1 MSQTQSRLGSA
12 RVKSLSTRRSG
23 AEERPASRIVVR
35 GPPPRPSAPL
45 RRELAHQPGD
55 TLLAD
60 TDAVS
65 ESELGLDSRGPVDAF
80 RLLMHTPDP
89 NREVDVGELA
99 IARPSP
105 LPRVVALTSHTHDAA
120 QQGDRK
126 LCSLRLDKPKT
137 RPRLVGLPGEES
149 RGALQDLALL
159 AQHLVFPLE
168 LTQLRALLRA
178 EHVLAALPD
187 QPDPG
192 ATSYATTAPNSQA
205 PERTASVSAPRSVV
219 AAPPQHGT
227 PADTAVSSSA

>member
-12 RVKSLSTRRSG
+12 RVKSLSTRSG

-35 GPPPRPSAPL
+35 GPPASSVCAFEA
-45 RRELAHQPGD
+45 ELAHQPGD

-137 RPRLVGLPGEES
+137 RHGL
-149 RGALQDLALL
+149 
-159 AQHLVFPLE
+159 
-168 LTQLRALLRA
+168 
-178 EHVLAALPD
+178 
-187 QPDPG
+187 
-192 ATSYATTAPNSQA
+192 
-205 PERTASVSAPRSVV
+205 SVSLAKK
-219 AAPPQHGT
+219 AA
-227 PADTAVSSSA
+227 ARFKI